1 MMTRP
6 TETIANL
13 LTITGSEHDFDTTV
27 SVNGTDTV
35 VIANADVRHYLWEHY
50 YEWSMFARGD
60 SLNARY
66 TWLAYCYGEYCKDM
80 RNSFNRIYAALT
92 QQYDPTGDYS
102 RHETTAYKLTHEV
115 EYGKT
120 ATNTTTD
127 LESKTEYNSTVGD
140 DLKTYDI
147 VSVSDARSQSKTGDD
162 TTTINGTTETEL
174 SGTDTTTDTRLAA
187 DNIKDI
193 VGNNNSPQAAI
204 NDEIMLRLH
213 SDFTDIVLKGFADK
227 YLFLLAEEG

>member
-1 MMTRP
+1 
-6 TETIANL
+6 
-13 LTITGSEHDFDTTV
+13 
-27 SVNGTDTV
+27 
-35 VIANADVRHYLWEHY
+35 
-50 YEWSMFARGD
+50 MFTKGD
-60 SLNARY
+60 DLNAQY
-66 TWLAYCYGEYCKDM
+66 TWLVYCYGEYCKDM
-80 RNSFNRIYAALT
+80 RNSFNRIYAALM
-92 QQYDPTGDYS
+92 QNYDPTGDYS

-140 DLKTYDI
+140 DLKTYDS

-193 VGNNNSPQAAI
+193 VGNNNSPQSAI

>member
-6 TETIANL
+6 TEMIANL
-13 LTITGSEHDFDTTV
+13 LTIEGATTDFDVYVTI
-27 SVNGTDTV
+27 NGTDTV
-35 VIANADVRHYLWEHY
+35 VIANADVRHHLWEHY
-50 YEWSMFARGD
+50 YEWSIFTKSDTITGKYSDLVYAF
-60 SLNARY
+60 
-66 TWLAYCYGEYCKDM
+66 GEYCKSM

-92 QQYDPTGDYS
+92 QDYDPTGDYS

-140 DLKTYDI
+140 DIKTYDS

-193 VGNNNSPQAAI
+193 VGNNNSPQSAI
-204 NDEIMLRLH
+204 NDEIALRINH
-213 SDFTDIVLKGFADK
+213 DFTDIVMGGFADK

>member
-1 MMTRP
+1 MMKRP

-13 LTITGSEHDFDTTV
+13 LTIEGETTNFDV
-27 SVNGTDTV
+27 YVNINGTDSV

-50 YEWSMFARGD
+50 YEWSIFTKSETLQGKYYDLVYAF
-60 SLNARY
+60 
-66 TWLAYCYGEYCKDM
+66 GEYCKDM

-92 QQYDPTGDYS
+92 QDYDPTGDYS

-140 DLKTYDI
+140 DLKTYDS

-162 TTTINGTTETEL
+162 TTTINGTTETAL
-174 SGTDTTTDTRLAA
+174 TGIDTTTDTRLAA

-193 VGNNNSPQAAI
+193 VGNNNSPQSAI
-204 NDEIMLRLH
+204 NDEIMLRMH
-213 SDFTDIVLKGFADK
+213 NDFTDIVLQGFADK
-227 YLFLLAEEG
+227 YLFLLVEEG

>member
-13 LTITGSEHDFDTTV
+13 LTVTAGANDFDTYV
-27 SVNGTDTV
+27 SISGVDTV
-35 VIANADVRHYLWEHY
+35 VIASADVLHYFWEHY
-50 YEWSMFARGD
+50 YEWSLFTKGD
-60 SLNARY
+60 TIQAKYS
-66 TWLAYCYGEYCKDM
+66 WLKYCYNEYCKEM

-92 QQYDPTGDYS
+92 QDYDPTGDYS

-140 DLKTYDI
+140 DIKTYDT

-193 VGNNNSPQAAI
+193 VGNNNSPQSAI
-204 NDEIMLRLH
+204 NDEIMLRIH
-213 SDFTDIVLKGFADK
+213 NDFTDIVLQGFADK

>member
-1 MMTRP
+1 MKRP

-13 LTITGSEHDFDTTV
+13 LTVTTGDNDFDTYVTTE
-27 SVNGTDTV
+27 NGDIV
-35 VIANADVRHYLWEHY
+35 VIASADVLHYLWEHY
-50 YEWSMFARGD
+50 YEWSMFTKGD
-60 SLNARY
+60 TIEARY
-66 TWLAYCYGEYCKDM
+66 TWLRYCYNEYKKEM
-80 RNSFNRIYAALT
+80 QSSFDRIWAALT
-92 QQYDPTGDYS
+92 KTYDPTGDYS

-140 DLKTYDI
+140 DIKTYDT

-193 VGNNNSPQAAI
+193 VGNNNSPQQAI
-204 NDEIMLRLH
+204 NDEIMLRIH
-213 SDFTDIVLKGFADK
+213 NDFTDIVLKGFADK
-227 YLFLLAEEG
+227 YLFLLAEGC

>member
-1 MMTRP
+1 MKRP
-6 TETIANL
+6 TEMIANL
-13 LTITGSEHDFDTTV
+13 LTIEGAPTDFDV
-27 SVNGTDTV
+27 YVNINGTDIV
-35 VIANADVRHYLWEHY
+35 VIANADVRHHLWEHY
-50 YEWSMFARGD
+50 YEWSIFTKGD
-60 SLNARY
+60 TLSAKYMYLV
-66 TWLAYCYGEYCKDM
+66 YCFGEYCKEM

-92 QQYDPTGDYS
+92 QDYDPTGDYS

-140 DLKTYDI
+140 DIKTYDT
-147 VSVSDARSQSKTGDD
+147 VAVSDARSQSKTGDD
-162 TTTINGTTETEL
+162 TTTINGTSEIEL

-193 VGNNNSPQAAI
+193 VGNNNSPQSAI
-204 NDEIMLRLH
+204 NDEITLRIH
-213 SDFTDIVLKGFADK
+213 HDFTDIVMGGFADK
-227 YLFLLAEEG
+227 YLFLLAREG